1 MPLFIGLNHD
11 VIYGAQ
17 PYGLPLGERLLPQH
31 LGQLGYISHLVG
43 KWHLGMAIKEMTPNY
58 RGFASHFGYWTG
70 HKDYY
75 DHSAQEAVGMS
86 IVFSCVRGSD
96 CPFLWWF

>member
-1 MPLFIGLNHD
+1 MFIGLNHD
-11 VIYGAQ
+11 VIYGPQ

-43 KWHLGMAIKEMTPNY
+43 KWHLGMAIKEMTPTY

-75 DHSAQEAVGMS
+75 DHSSQEAVGMS
-86 IVFSCVRGSD
+86 IVF
-96 CPFLWWF
+96 P